1 MAILYEID
9 DIVSRIPG
17 INKLAVNRGSR
28 SIGEGYSAHVDD
40 RDFLEVDVTSNTS
53 ICICLRIFFDDPVGI
68 GSAEVR
74 AICLRVKCNLP
85 SNQRKPLGFDCSKR
99 RRGPDTSLASYSHF
113 FKNSKVLDSR
123 LLC

>member
-40 RDFLEVDVTSNTS
+40 RDFLGG
-53 ICICLRIFFDDPVGI
+53 P
-68 GSAEVR
+68 
-74 AICLRVKCNLP
+74 CNL
-85 SNQRKPLGFDCSKR
+85 SQSEM
-99 RRGPDTSLASYSHF
+99 
-113 FKNSKVLDSR
+113 
-123 LLC
+123 